1 MSSLK
6 LRQEKLQQRLANAA
20 RNSAPPGAAGRPRQ
34 CSDEQRRDLLIEMA
48 EEVFLE
54 KGYHP
59 ATMDEVARRAGMS
72 KKTIY
77 TVFESKAALFDALLT
92 ARLAPFAD
100 PIPDDGRPMADVLIE
115 FLTGVSNVV
124 LSPRHIALTRLL
136 IAESPCS
143 PDIGMALRRQAV
155 CNGNSALDN
164 WLARQAARGTLELD
178 DVREAGSMLFGM
190 AIGEPMLNH
199 LTKGDPPG
207 ERAMARRIRLSV
219 RAFLSLFASG
229 RPAAPWRRALQKRPS
244 GAPKSGRSSV

>member
-1 MSSLK
+1 MSLK
-6 LRQEKLQQRLANAA
+6 LKNEKILQPFVSASRD
-20 RNSAPPGAAGRPRQ
+20 SAPPGSAGRPRQ
-34 CSDEQRRDLLIEMA
+34 YSDQQRRTQLIEKA

-59 ATMDEVARRAGMS
+59 ATMDEIARRAGMS

-77 TVFESKAALFDALLT
+77 TVFESKAELFDALLT

-100 PIPDDGRPMADVLIE
+100 PIPEDGRPIADVLIE
-115 FLTGVSNVV
+115 FLTSVARVV

-143 PDIGMALRRQAV
+143 PDIGLALRRQAV
-155 CNGNSALDN
+155 CNGDSALEA
-164 WLARQAARGTLELD
+164 WLARQAARGALQVE

-199 LTKGDPPG
+199 LTKGEPPS
-207 ERAMARRIRLSV
+207 EQAMARRIRLSV
-219 RAFLSLFASG
+219 RAFLSLFA
-229 RPAAPWRRALQKRPS
+229 RTRAAIPRTS
-244 GAPKSGRSSV
+244 